1 LFAMILQLSCNVTR
15 ADLLY
20 YRGKEIYTMTL
31 ENGKTYEL
39 TNKSGA
45 KTIVTVKG
53 NKVYGLNGANC
64 GTVKSFT
71 SNPRFS
77 TLAVAAVTK

>member
-1 LFAMILQLSCNVTR
+1 
-15 ADLLY
+15 
-20 YRGKEIYTMTL
+20 MTL

-45 KTIVTVKG
+45 KTTVTVKG

-77 TLAVAAVTK
+77 TLSVAQVKK